1 VNAPS
6 DIPDPADGRADASGS
21 VTSPRLRRPAM
32 GASLFSDVP
41 GSTATDAVVART
53 RTRRAAPAETAADAD
68 ATASDAPATPVPD
81 APAQEPDGSEVRP
94 RTTRGRGRRAS
105 SAPAEAASAPS
116 AESADPAAAGQ
127 DASARPALREA
138 AATGDLTVIDTR
150 EEYLRAVDA
159 IAAGTGPIAVDA
171 ERASGFRYSQ
181 RAYLIQVFRRG
192 AGTFLFDP
200 PAVGSFAE
208 LDAVIRD
215 VEWVLH
221 AASQDLACLREVGLD
236 PQRIFDTELASRLLG
251 LPRVGLGTVVEELLG
266 IHLAKEHSAADWST
280 RPLPRAWLV
289 YAALDVELLV
299 DVRDEIA
306 RRLDEQGKTRIAEQ
320 EFAATIAKEAKP
332 ARVEPWRRLSGLH
345 GVRGG
350 RNLAVAKELWEA
362 RDAYAREV
370 DTSPGR
376 LVPDGSL
383 VAVARVLPQ
392 SKRDLAAVREFSGRA
407 SRSEIDR
414 WWAAVERGL
423 AATEF
428 PSLRGTGESMPPAKA
443 WADKDPAADRRL
455 KRARAAVQEV
465 ADGMSLPQENL
476 LTPEVLRRVAWTP
489 PADLAPEAVGEAL
502 ASWGARPW
510 QIEAA
515 APAVAAAFVDADQ
528 ADDAADDGAS

>member
-1 VNAPS
+1 MNAPS
-6 DIPDPADGRADASGS
+6 DIPDPESSAPVADAPAGAPSAAPLS
-21 VTSPRLRRPAM
+21 RPAM

-41 GSTATDAVVART
+41 GSTATDAVVARNRT
-53 RTRRAAPAETAADAD
+53 RTRRAAPT
-68 ATASDAPATPVPD
+68 TSPVPD
-81 APAQEPDGSEVRP
+81 ARDAEDAVAPSVEPDASDVP
-94 RTTRGRGRRAS
+94 RRAGRGRRVT
-105 SAPAEAASAPS
+105 APADTAP
-116 AESADPAAAGQ
+116 EPTPAAAP
-127 DASARPALREA
+127 DAPARPALREA

-150 EEYLRAVDA
+150 EDYLRAVDA

-200 PAVGSFAE
+200 PAVGDFSE
-208 LDAVIRD
+208 LDAVIRV

-306 RRLDEQGKTRIAEQ
+306 RRLEQQGKTAIAEQ
-320 EFAATIAKEAKP
+320 EFQATIAKEAKP

-383 VAVARVLPQ
+383 VAVARVLPPT
-392 SKRDLAAVREFSGRA
+392 KRDLAAIREFSGRA

-428 PSLRGTGESMPPAKA
+428 PQLRGTGETMPPPKA

-455 KRARAAVQEV
+455 KRARVAVQEV
-465 ADGMSLPQENL
+465 ATSMGVPQENL

-489 PADLAPEAVGEAL
+489 PADLAPEAVATAL
-502 ASWGARPW
+502 ESWGARPW
-510 QIEAA
+510 QIEATA
-515 APAVAAAFVDADQ
+515 APVAAAFVDADQ